1 MSETEGNVA
10 AQGGADNA
18 DPNADFRPRLPG
30 AGQAI
35 SRPVFMPEVYTG
47 VGREWSDWIEQFEL
61 ASTVNSWDDSVK
73 LQFVSL
79 LLSGRAREMYN
90 GLSAEAK
97 RSYAA
102 LKAAMTRSLEPCC
115 SNEWSR
121 VAFSERRRL
130 PNETGQEFGNALRRL
145 VTKAYPSLDDNARDM
160 LARDQFVTH
169 FASGDFRVSLRTA
182 KPKTLESAVHLATE
196 MELLRKLEHS
206 SVAIDARVRGVTE
219 NKSKTDERLESLL
232 GVVEGLCQEVKT
244 IQSSVQALQR
254 ASKTPASNVSPNIPG
269 TSSAGSRVASSSMG
283 RGVSKRAGV
292 CWECGCDRHLRRDC
306 PYIQGN

>member
-1 MSETEGNVA
+1 MSETEGSA
-10 AQGGADNA
+10 AMQGAQEIINNHA
-18 DPNADFRPRLPG
+18 ESSRPVSAR
-30 AGQAI
+30 QAI

-73 LQFVSL
+73 LQFLSL

-97 RSYAA
+97 QNYAT

-121 VAFSERRRL
+121 VAFSERRL

-145 VTKAYPSLDDNARDM
+145 VRKAYPSLDDNARDM
-160 LARDQFVTH
+160 LARDHFVTH
-169 FASGDFRVSLRTA
+169 FASGDFRVGLKTA
-182 KPKTLESAVHLATE
+182 KPKTLESAVNLATE

-206 SVAIDARVRGVTE
+206 GVVPDARVREVTE
-219 NKSKTDERLESLL
+219 NKSKVDERLETLL

-254 ASKTPASNVSPNIPG
+254 ASKTPSPSVPPNAP
-269 TSSAGSRVASSSMG
+269 
-283 RGVSKRAGV
+283 GVSSVDSRAPFSKSMAQGVPKRGV